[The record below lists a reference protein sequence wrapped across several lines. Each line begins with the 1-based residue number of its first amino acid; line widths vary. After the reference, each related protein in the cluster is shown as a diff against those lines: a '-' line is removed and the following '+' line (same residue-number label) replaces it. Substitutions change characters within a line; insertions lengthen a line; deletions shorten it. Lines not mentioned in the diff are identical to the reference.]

1 MYYICNLNTLG
12 VEFLN
17 DRGFTVWFNRPER
30 AKQIGSK
37 RKWNEAFEIYI
48 CHYELNIFP
57 TLNPT
62 LVVYL
67 ICVPSMH
74 ILIKSSA
81 LLISLHHLEIPK

>member
-1 MYYICNLNTLG
+1 MYYICNLNTSG

-17 DRGFTVWFNRPER
+17 DRGFTVGRKELNRLL
-30 AKQIGSK
+30 SK

-74 ILIKSSA
+74 ILSKSSA